1 MNKSNMDLYD
11 CSKYITNKQNIR
23 EIIEK
28 YGVAIIP
35 NILNEEECIEMQNEM
50 WNYLEHLT
58 QKWSIPI
65 NRNNNESW
73 EQMDKINIG
82 IIFSFW
88 NIGHSQMTWNVR
100 QNPKIVDIFAKFYNV
115 CSDELISSFDAS
127 SIYFPPEITGSEW
140 CEDMDDWYHTD
151 QSFVNNEFTN
161 LQSWVTAYDVEEGD
175 ATLSFFESSHLFHKI
190 VAEEFN
196 IQNTSN
202 FYRLNANE
210 LKFYKDNCFEK
221 RVICP
226 KGSLVLWDSR
236 TIHFGIHPSQ
246 NRKTPN
252 IRCIS
257 YLCYAPKINI
267 DMDLIDK
274 RIDAFNN
281 LKTSNHDP
289 INITF
294 KPVFSEDHFKT
305 YKITQINSPTISN
318 LGLKLI
324 GF

>member
-1 MNKSNMDLYD
+1 MDLYD
-11 CSKYITNKQNIR
+11 CTKYITNKQNIKHT
-23 EIIEK
+23 IEK

-58 QKWSIPI
+58 QKWSISI
-65 NRNNNESW
+65 DRLNDETWYQIKYLIGNN
-73 EQMDKINIG
+73 
-82 IIFSFW
+82 IIFNFW
-88 NIGHSQMTWNVR
+88 NIGHSQMAWNVR
-100 QNPKIVDIFAKFYNV
+100 QNPKIVNIFAKFYNV
-115 CSDELISSFDAS
+115 YPDELVASFDAS
-127 SIYFPPEITGSEW
+127 SIYFPPEITESEW
-140 CEDMDDWYHTD
+140 YENVDDWYHTD
-151 QSFVNNEFTN
+151 QSFVNNKFSN

-202 FYRLNANE
+202 FYRLNNKE
-210 LKFYKDNCFEK
+210 LEFYKNYCLEK
-221 RVICP
+221 RIICP
-226 KGSLVLWDSR
+226 RGSLVLWDSR
-236 TIHFGIHPSQ
+236 TIHFGMNPSQ
-246 NRKTPN
+246 NRKNPK

-267 DMDLIDK
+267 DIDSIDK

-294 KPVFSEDHFKT
+294 KPILTEKDFKEC
-305 YKITQINSPTISN
+305 KITRINTPIISK